1 MTRDEP
7 AFAAAHRDQVEAA
20 SRDLATLA
28 ARTYHELRR
37 ARIPKRLAGAIVR
50 DVVWAAMTGG
60 RPRE

>member
-1 MTRDEP
+1 MSTDEP
-7 AFAAAHRDQVEAA
+7 AYRVGQRDQVEAA
-20 SRDLATLA
+20 SRDLAVLA